1 MKTSASFTAKGA
13 ASDTPHHRAF
23 HRESQGYDS
32 MPRLQEEK
40 NSKKK
45 SHLAMLVT
53 MILSG
58 FGVSWCIFK
67 ANPWSSKS
75 PLPTAQSRDL
85 QLPVSPELRAL
96 TDTALPKV
104 RCAKTLDMSITSAME
119 NPKALNVVI
128 HIHGRRS
135 EVLRRYGS
143 LRFAL
148 LNTSTLPNHW
158 EDRAIET
165 TWNQQQILLV
175 KSGLQTVTTPCQPAH
190 LYNPP
195 LQSITKLN
203 LNLFTLALIHTP

>member
-1 MKTSASFTAKGA
+1 MVLFALENKDKGSTHENLCILYSKRRCIRHTTPQSF
-13 ASDTPHHRAF
+13 
-23 HRESQGYDS
+23 SQGKS
-32 MPRLQEEK
+32 RLWQHAK
-40 NSKKK
+40 ASRGKKQQKK

-128 HIHGRRS
+128 RIHGRRS

-165 TWNQQQILLV
+165 TCNQHQGCRL
-175 KSGLQTVTTPCQPAH
+175 SPPPAS
-190 LYNPP
+190 
-195 LQSITKLN
+195 Q
-203 LNLFTLALIHTP
+203 